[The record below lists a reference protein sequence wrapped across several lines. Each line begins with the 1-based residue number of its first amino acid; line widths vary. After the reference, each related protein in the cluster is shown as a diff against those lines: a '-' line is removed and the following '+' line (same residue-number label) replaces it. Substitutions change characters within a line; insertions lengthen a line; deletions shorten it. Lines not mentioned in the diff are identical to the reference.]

1 MEPVFK
7 AKVRRIGT
15 SLGILIPKELLQEKK
30 ISEGDEIELSILK
43 KRKEL
48 IDRAFGIP
56 KGIGPFTRAIE
67 EKLTQLPVT
76 RFRPVA

>member
-1 MEPVFK
+1 MESVFK

-15 SLGILIPKELLQEKK
+15 SLGVLIPKELLQEKK

-48 IDRAFGIP
+48 IDRAFGIA

-67 EKLTQLPVT
+67 EDRV
-76 RFRPVA
+76 